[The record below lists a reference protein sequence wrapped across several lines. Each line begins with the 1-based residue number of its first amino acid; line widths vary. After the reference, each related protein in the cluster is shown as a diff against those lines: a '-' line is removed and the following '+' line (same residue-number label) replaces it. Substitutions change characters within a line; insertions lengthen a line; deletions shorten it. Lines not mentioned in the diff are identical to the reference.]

1 MKRLNLIHALR
12 IGKSFLAPMVLMGLF
27 LFLGASEA
35 SAQNFKNYK
44 DSQVILRTELSQI
57 NQEGMNTFSTKTDL
71 NGENAIDV
79 NAKVMFYQR
88 VLRSINKDVD
98 VEIIVN
104 ETFERLSEKYANTN
118 MSQAIIAARD
128 RTVQLLTN

>member
-12 IGKSFLAPMVLMGLF
+12 IGKSLLAPMVLMGLF